1 MKDFKG
7 EILNL
12 HLGQAGAQI
21 GHACW
26 ELNCLEHGINPCGRL
41 YPDTNPCDE
50 NFHAFFNES
59 LYGLYVPRAVFVD
72 TEPTP
77 IDEIRRGHY
86 RNLFHPNSLVSGNED
101 SGCNYARGFYK
112 KYEEMREVTAEAIRR
127 QAESCDR
134 LQGFIMYHS
143 LGGGTGGGFGSS
155 LISSLTQD
163 YPKKAK
169 IELGIFPSPR
179 LQSFAV
185 EPYNCLLASSASI
198 DDSEVVFMID
208 NEAAWDNLRR
218 SLNLKRPTFFNINR
232 VIAQILSSVTA
243 PMRFDGD
250 LNGDL
255 TAYRTNLVPYPAI
268 HFPVISY
275 SPLVPFGKSLHEENS
290 AENITKAVFEPR
302 NTLLSLD
309 PRKGKYM
316 AVVIMYRGDI
326 DSVQCN
332 TAIQKIKASKSVRF
346 VDWCPTGFKV
356 DINHQ
361 PVTVVPKGDLAPAL
375 RSCTALANTT
385 AVGNA
390 LDICCQKFKKLYA
403 KKAFVHWYVQEG
415 MEEATF
421 GKCAE
426 SIEGLIKDYEEA
438 GKDSNQ

>member
-1 MKDFKG
+1 MSEYKG

-12 HLGQAGAQI
+12 HLGQAGVQI

-26 ELNCLEHGINPCGRL
+26 ELYCLEHGVSPSGRL
-41 YPDTNPCDE
+41 YPDQNQCDQ
-50 NFHAFFNES
+50 NFHAFFRES
-59 LYGLYVPRAVFVD
+59 LYGQFVPRAVFVD

-86 RNLFHPNSLVSGNED
+86 QKLFHPDSLLNGKED
-101 SGCNYARGFYK
+101 AACNYARGFFRK
-112 KYEEMREVTAEAIRR
+112 AEEMTINTSDAIRK
-127 QAESCDR
+127 QAENCDR
-134 LQGFIMYHS
+134 LQGFIIYHA

-155 LISSLTQD
+155 LIGTMTQEF
-163 YPKKAK
+163 PKKAK

-179 LQSFAV
+179 LQSFVV
-185 EPYNCLLASSASI
+185 EPYNCLLASTACI

-208 NEAAWDNLRR
+208 NEAAWDNIKRNLD
-218 SLNLKRPTFFNINR
+218 LKRPTFANINR
-232 VIAQILSSVTA
+232 IIAQIISSVTA

-275 SPLVPFGKSLHEENS
+275 SPLVPIGKTGHDSNTI
-290 AENITKAVFEPR
+290 ENITKAVFEPR
-302 NTLLSLD
+302 NTLLSMD
-309 PRKGKYM
+309 IRKGKYM
-316 AVVIMYRGDI
+316 AIVMMYRGDI

-332 TAIQKIKASKSVRF
+332 ASIQKIKSTKTIKF

-361 PVTVVPKGDLAPAL
+361 PVTVVPKADLAPAY
-375 RSCTALANTT
+375 RSATALANTT
-385 AVGNA
+385 AVGHA
-390 LDICCQKFKKLYA
+390 LDTCCQKFKKLYS

-415 MEEATF
+415 MEEAMFDNCVT
-421 GKCAE
+421 
-426 SIEGLIKDYEEA
+426 SIEALIRDYEDA
-438 GKDSNQ
+438 GRDSN